1 MSNRKEADSSPPGPA
16 YGSPARK
23 PTQGVGS
30 SPLSRKAQPL
40 NIVGELLADLER
52 ANEDFLA
59 SKNGELAILNDLLKA
74 KGEIREL
81 SEALDE
87 LEVLHEDETIKSAEL
102 DVLLEAEKTETARLA
117 ALLETEKTE
126 TARLDALLEAEKAKS
141 AMFWYS
147 LTCFLMI
154 MCVFLHA
161 SGRSTHAPV
170 PPSMSTALAVVPLA
184 FPLTGVFLTPKVCAP
199 PPVRSISQASGGV
212 FFTAARVSL
221 TNFTCPANH
230 TPANHTPVVLDTP
243 MCPANHTPVV
253 LDTPMCPANH
263 TPVVFDNPVCPANHT
278 PANHTSATVALLAPS
293 EQYPELSDDHAEP
306 VPPTA
311 HMRAPAPL
319 QQSGPLSYD
328 WQGLLIGCG
337 LAWRAAVSFT
347 VFGLFMAAAA
357 EPLHMH
363 TRGKTYWF
371 YHLFASQ

>member
-230 TPANHTPVVLDTP
+230 TPANHT
-243 MCPANHTPVV
+243 
-253 LDTPMCPANH
+253 
-263 TPVVFDNPVCPANHT
+263 
-278 PANHTSATVALLAPS
+278 SATVALLAPS

>member
-23 PTQGVGS
+23 PTQGVGG
-30 SPLSRKAQPL
+30 SPLSREAQL
-40 NIVGELLADLER
+40 SSIEKELLADLER
-52 ANEDFLA
+52 ARNDLLA
-59 SKNGELAILNDLLKA
+59 SWNGELAIHKELEKA
-74 KGEIREL
+74 KREIREL

-87 LEVLHEDETIKSAEL
+87 LEVLHTAETAKSA
-102 DVLLEAEKTETARLA
+102 KLA
-117 ALLETEKTE
+117 
-126 TARLDALLEAEKAKS
+126 ALLEAEKAKS
-141 AMFWYS
+141 AMFGYS

-199 PPVRSISQASGGV
+199 PPVCYTPQAPGGV

-221 TNFTCPANH
+221 TNFTC
-230 TPANHTPVVLDTP
+230 
-243 MCPANHTPVV
+243 
-253 LDTPMCPANH
+253 
-263 TPVVFDNPVCPANHT
+263 

-328 WQGLLIGCG
+328 WQGLFIGCG